1 MGVNGYELGGQE
13 EQTMRRGENQL
24 RVKLE
29 SLLESETILKKSA
42 EGVIKFII
50 VGDMWT
56 WEVEREMIKLGWNR
70 EESL

>member
-13 EQTMRRGENQL
+13 EQTMRSGENQL

-29 SLLESETILKKSA
+29 SLLESEAILKKSV

-50 VGDMWT
+50 MGD
-56 WEVEREMIKLGWNR
+56 
-70 EESL
+70 